1 MATTT
6 IQPSNAPPRRNTTEN
21 ALLSLMQDPRKV
33 LAWMSV
39 TPNWLRTAIVVNV
52 FLSMTFALAI
62 RHAAEGQ
69 YQAVKTIAKDASPS
83 ILAGQGMR
91 ASLADMHSN
100 LANELLA
107 EPGHGKQAVDDFNKR
122 RSEATEDLLAAARNI
137 TYAGEVPPVRTVLN
151 ELPRYEEFA
160 ARARLLHDQRNAQ
173 FLAQHQ
179 AADEIVRTKLLPAI
193 DDLVAVNQRELDRAY
208 QTEKTAAMVAW
219 QLVLWTG
226 AALLAAIVGLKV
238 LLYLRMRRVVNPP
251 LLTAAVLTAGGWL
264 WALVALWQS
273 SSDIKVAK
281 QDAFD
286 SIAVLEAAR
295 ATAYEANGDESRW
308 LLNKMQGGK
317 PDQIQFYA
325 NSFQEKARKIAATS
339 SPLSGVELLAEID
352 RVQKSPAAL
361 TGYLAAELNNITFP
375 NEFVAAKETL
385 QKFLDYLKIDQ
396 QIRDLKDEQE
406 AVALCLGTKPGQ
418 SNWAFEQFDAALSK
432 TNMINRSYFVSS
444 LADATGWLAGLDW
457 LLPLGLALAIS
468 LLTFLG
474 LRPRLNEYAIY

>member
-1 MATTT
+1 
-6 IQPSNAPPRRNTTEN
+6 
-21 ALLSLMQDPRKV
+21 
-33 LAWMSV
+33 MSV
-39 TPNWLRTAIVVNV
+39 TPNWLRAAIVASV
-52 FLSMTFALAI
+52 FLSVCFALAI

-107 EPGHGKQAVDDFNKR
+107 EPGKGDQAAADFNKR
-122 RSEATEDLLAAARNI
+122 RAETVEDLLAAARNI
-137 TYAGEVPPVRTVLN
+137 TYPGEVPPVRTILN
-151 ELPRYEEFA
+151 ELPRYEGFA
-160 ARARLLHDQRNAQ
+160 ARARLLRDQRNAQ
-173 FLAQHQ
+173 FLAEHQ
-179 AADEIVRTKLLPAI
+179 AADEIVRTKLVPAI

-208 QTEKTAAMVAW
+208 QTEKTAAMLAW

-226 AALLAAIVGLKV
+226 VALLAAIVGLQV

-251 LLTAAVLTAGGWL
+251 LLAAAVLTAVGWL
-264 WALVALWQS
+264 WVLVALWQS

-308 LLNKMQGGK
+308 LLSKMQGGK
-317 PDQIQFYA
+317 PDQIQSYA
-325 NSFQEKARKIAATS
+325 SAFQEKARKIAAI
-339 SPLSGVELLAEID
+339 PRNLGGVNLLAEVD
-352 RVQKSPAAL
+352 RVQKSPAGF

-375 NEFVAAKETL
+375 NEFAAARETL
-385 QKFLDYLKIDQ
+385 EKFLDYLKIDQ
-396 QIRDLKDEQE
+396 QIRDLEDEQQ
-406 AVALCLGTKPGQ
+406 AVKLCLGTKPGQ
-418 SNWAFEQFDAALSK
+418 SNWAFAEFDVALSR
-432 TNMINRSYFVSS
+432 TNKINRSYFESS

-457 LLPLGLALAIS
+457 LFPLGLALAVS

-474 LRPRLNEYAIY
+474 VRPRLNEYAIY

>member
-1 MATTT
+1 
-6 IQPSNAPPRRNTTEN
+6 
-21 ALLSLMQDPRKV
+21 
-33 LAWMSV
+33 MSV
-39 TPNWLRTAIVVNV
+39 TPNWLRAAIVASV
-52 FLSMTFALAI
+52 FLSVCFALAI

-107 EPGHGKQAVDDFNKR
+107 EPGKGDQAAADFNKR
-122 RSEATEDLLAAARNI
+122 RAETVEDLLAAARNI
-137 TYAGEVPPVRTVLN
+137 TYPGEVPPVRTILN
-151 ELPRYEEFA
+151 ELPRYEGFA
-160 ARARLLHDQRNAQ
+160 ARARLLRDQRNAQ
-173 FLAQHQ
+173 FLAEHQ
-179 AADEIVRTKLLPAI
+179 AADEIVRTKLVPAI

-208 QTEKTAAMVAW
+208 QTEKTAAMLAW

-226 AALLAAIVGLKV
+226 VALLAAIVGLQV

-251 LLTAAVLTAGGWL
+251 LLAAAVLTAVGWL
-264 WALVALWQS
+264 WVLVALWQS

-308 LLNKMQGGK
+308 LLSKMQGGK
-317 PDQIQFYA
+317 PDQIQSYA
-325 NSFQEKARKIAATS
+325 SAFQEKARKIAAI
-339 SPLSGVELLAEID
+339 PRNLGGVNLLAEVD
-352 RVQKSPAAL
+352 RVQKSPAGF
-361 TGYLAAELNNITFP
+361 TGYLATELNNITFP
-375 NEFVAAKETL
+375 NEFAAARETL
-385 QKFLDYLKIDQ
+385 EKFLDYLKIDQ
-396 QIRDLKDEQE
+396 QIRDLEDEQQ
-406 AVALCLGTKPGQ
+406 AVELCLGTKPGQ
-418 SNWAFEQFDAALSK
+418 SNWAFAEFDVALSR
-432 TNMINRSYFVSS
+432 TNKINRSYFESS

-457 LLPLGLALAIS
+457 LFPLGLALAVS

-474 LRPRLNEYAIY
+474 VRPRLNEYAIY

>member
-6 IQPSNAPPRRNTTEN
+6 IQPSNAPPRRKTTEN
-21 ALLSLMQDPRKV
+21 ALLSLMQHSRKV
-33 LAWMSV
+33 LAWVSV

-52 FLSMTFALAI
+52 FLSVTFALAI

-69 YQAVKTIAKDASPS
+69 HQAVRTIAKDASPS

-107 EPGHGKQAVDDFNKR
+107 EPGKGKQAADDFNKR
-122 RSEATEDLLAAARNI
+122 RSEAAEDLLAAARNI

-226 AALLAAIVGLKV
+226 A
-238 LLYLRMRRVVNPP
+238 RC
-251 LLTAAVLTAGGWL
+251 W
-264 WALVALWQS
+264 
-273 SSDIKVAK
+273 
-281 QDAFD
+281 
-286 SIAVLEAAR
+286 
-295 ATAYEANGDESRW
+295 
-308 LLNKMQGGK
+308 
-317 PDQIQFYA
+317 
-325 NSFQEKARKIAATS
+325 
-339 SPLSGVELLAEID
+339 
-352 RVQKSPAAL
+352 
-361 TGYLAAELNNITFP
+361 
-375 NEFVAAKETL
+375 
-385 QKFLDYLKIDQ
+385 
-396 QIRDLKDEQE
+396 
-406 AVALCLGTKPGQ
+406 
-418 SNWAFEQFDAALSK
+418 
-432 TNMINRSYFVSS
+432 
-444 LADATGWLAGLDW
+444 
-457 LLPLGLALAIS
+457 
-468 LLTFLG
+468 
-474 LRPRLNEYAIY
+474 PRLSA

>member
-1 MATTT
+1 MSTIN
-6 IQPSNAPPRRNTTEN
+6 IQPTNAPPRRQTTEEMWR
-21 ALLSLMQDPRKV
+21 SLIQDPRRV
-33 LAWMSV
+33 LVWLSV
-39 TPNWLRTAIVVNV
+39 TPNWLRTALAVTVV
-52 FLSMTFALAI
+52 LSVAFALAI
-62 RHAAEGQ
+62 RHAADGQ

-107 EPGHGKQAVDDFNKR
+107 EPGQGKQTVDDFNKR
-122 RSEATEDLLAAARNI
+122 RSEAVEDLLAAARNI
-137 TYAGEVPPVRTVLN
+137 TYPGEVPPVRTVLN

-173 FLAQHQ
+173 FLAEHQ
-179 AADEIVRTKLLPAI
+179 AADEVMRMKLLPAI

-208 QTEKTAAMVAW
+208 QTEKTDATVAW
-219 QLVLWTG
+219 QLVLWIG
-226 AALLAAIVGLKV
+226 AALLAMIVGVKF
-238 LLYLRMRRVVNPP
+238 LLYLHMRRIVNPP
-251 LLTAAVLTAGGWL
+251 LLAAAAVAAVAWL
-264 WALVALWQS
+264 WALLAFWQS

-308 LLNKMQGGK
+308 LLSKMHGGS
-317 PDQIQFYA
+317 PDQVRSYA
-325 NSFQEKARKIAATS
+325 SAFHEKAAKIAARPS
-339 SPLSGVELLAEID
+339 RLSDADLLTEID
-352 RVQKSPAAL
+352 RLQKSPTGF

-375 NEFVAAKETL
+375 NEFVAARETL
-385 QKFLDYLKIDQ
+385 QNFLVYLKIDQ
-396 QIRDLKDEQE
+396 QIRDLKDEQQ
-406 AVALCLGTKPGQ
+406 AVELCLGTKPGQ
-418 SNWAFEQFDAALSK
+418 SNWAFAQFDTALAK
-432 TNMINRSYFVSS
+432 TNKINRSYFESS
-444 LADATGWLAGLDW
+444 LAEATSWLTGLDW
-457 LLPLGLALAIS
+457 LLPLGLALAVS

>member
-1 MATTT
+1 
-6 IQPSNAPPRRNTTEN
+6 
-21 ALLSLMQDPRKV
+21 
-33 LAWMSV
+33 
-39 TPNWLRTAIVVNV
+39 
-52 FLSMTFALAI
+52 
-62 RHAAEGQ
+62 
-69 YQAVKTIAKDASPS
+69 
-83 ILAGQGMR
+83 MR

-107 EPGHGKQAVDDFNKR
+107 EPGKGKQAADDFNKR
-122 RSEATEDLLAAARNI
+122 RSEAAEDLLAAARNI

-179 AADEIVRTKLLPAI
+179 AADEIMRTKLLPAI

-226 AALLAAIVGLKV
+226 AALLAAIVGLKF
-238 LLYLRMRRVVNPP
+238 LLYFSACAGCVNPP
-251 LLTAAVLTAGGWL
+251 LLAAAVLTAGGWL

-325 NSFQEKARKIAATS
+325 NSFQEKAGKIAATPS
-339 SPLSGVELLAEID
+339 HLSGVELLAEID
-352 RVQKSPAAL
+352 RVQKSPA
-361 TGYLAAELNNITFP
+361 G
-375 NEFVAAKETL
+375 
-385 QKFLDYLKIDQ
+385 IDGLSGRRTQ
-396 QIRDLKDEQE
+396 QHH
-406 AVALCLGTKPGQ
+406 
-418 SNWAFEQFDAALSK
+418 
-432 TNMINRSYFVSS
+432 VSQ
-444 LADATGWLAGLDW
+444 
-457 LLPLGLALAIS
+457 
-468 LLTFLG
+468 
-474 LRPRLNEYAIY
+474 